1 MAKPSQARAFA
12 GFKQLCCMG
21 LGREAVT
28 PALLG
33 ELRTLVP
40 NLSSLAFFIDEDGKL
55 DGGYTDNPE
64 AIHTGPLYMREFHGR
79 RDREL
84 GGAFPDAV
92 RTQFG
97 VHDFAQ
103 ALGAIK
109 IDLHGFERSDFY
121 NLIYRPQ
128 RLHWF
133 MRLMVR
139 DRGGRGRALASVTM
153 YRGSKDRP
161 WTHEEKR
168 RLASLEPFL
177 AHALREGSAIDG
189 PLVESGQ
196 TGTIVADTAGRP
208 VHFTS
213 AGRRL
218 LQLVT
223 HPRVAPD
230 TDFAGFGQFP
240 PAVVRIC
247 RDLSR
252 IFADDP
258 VSAVAPT
265 YHHRN
270 VWGGFRFSAAWLD
283 GADQSGGLIAI
294 TITHEEPLPV
304 KLMRRVGELPLSR
317 RQAEV
322 CFLMASGASREVV
335 AERLGITR
343 NTAIT
348 HGRWIYNKLDVHN
361 RAELI
366 NRLLAT

>member
-1 MAKPSQARAFA
+1 
-12 GFKQLCCMG
+12 
-21 LGREAVT
+21 
-28 PALLG
+28 
-33 ELRTLVP
+33 
-40 NLSSLAFFIDEDGKL
+40 
-55 DGGYTDNPE
+55 
-64 AIHTGPLYMREFHGR
+64 MREFHGR

-84 GGAFPDAV
+84 GGASPDAV

-97 VHDFAQ
+97 VHDFAN
-103 ALGAIK
+103 ALSAIK
-109 IDLHGFERSDFY
+109 VDLNGFERSDFY

-139 DRGGRGRALASVTM
+139 DGGGRGRALASVTM
-153 YRGSKDRP
+153 YRGSRDRP
-161 WTHEEKR
+161 WTPEEKR
-168 RLASLEPFL
+168 GLASLEPFL
-177 AHALREGSAIDG
+177 AHALRSKSDTGAR
-189 PLVESGQ
+189 LVESGE
-196 TGTIVADTAGRP
+196 TGMIIADTGGRP
-208 VHFTS
+208 VHFS
-213 AGRRL
+213 NVGRRL

-230 TDFAGFGQFP
+230 TNFTGFDQLP

-247 RDLSR
+247 CDLAR
-252 IFADDP
+252 IFAEDRADT
-258 VSAVAPT
+258 AAPT

-283 GADQSGGLIAI
+283 GADRSEGLIGI
-294 TITHEEPLPV
+294 TIAHEEPLPL

-322 CFLMASGASREVV
+322 CFLMASGASHEVV

-361 RAELI
+361 RAELV
-366 NRLLAT
+366 NRLLAI